1 MTARERSRE
10 LEFFGWFEAYLEL
23 GSTFSEG
30 FGPKPGP
37 GLNATFKVLAQYPN
51 F

>member
-1 MTARERSRE
+1 MTAIERSRE

-30 FGPKPGP
+30 LGHISM
-37 GLNATFKVLAQYPN
+37 GLAKMQLQGSGSVS
-51 F
+51 